1 MEELSAQLSGL
12 EQHHVL
18 LRLQL
23 SHEESLQEDLQKIKG
38 HGVPAIDS
46 IVASF
51 QTDTFRKINTSRI
64 FLLLELIAKTQEEIR
79 VVQLEI
85 ASFPTPVLDLPPQ
98 DETFR
103 GIDISDDFEMSDSD
117 SEDDA
122 AAEAFAETIQAMMD
136 SQEEGTVAA
145 SPSHHD
151 GVRMLVDGV

>member
-51 QTDTFRKINTSRI
+51 QTDTFRQINTSRI

-85 ASFPTPVLDLPPQ
+85 SSPTPDLDLPPQ

-122 AAEAFAETIQAMMD
+122 AAEAFAETIQSMMD